1 MREVD
6 APADPLA
13 RFASRL
19 LETPALRLLPALKK
33 EEQALQFVAAN
44 GPQLQPVF
52 VSLGLDM
59 SRGWRGA
66 AEAVSRAVKIEA
78 GRRLEEEL
86 TVLARTRLALSFYA
100 TLSGGREAP
109 PRSREELLGFFGR
122 LAQHPVSRAALVGSM
137 AAALSDL
144 VERYV
149 AEAWERKKYI
159 HGEITR
165 VQRLSMA
172 PGQVAELLRF
182 MLMIRP
188 GAYLLTTPGERAD
201 RSAGYAPLQE
211 TYLAKILPAIGSMLP
226 SFPAALISMGLRST
240 LAFPGSSGTVEATC
254 RLAAVLAFRGR
265 ALSPT
270 LVVDRGADSPDAS
283 WLNVTRRNA
292 RWHGLD
298 QRILDEM
305 YTMAAENGW

>member
-6 APADPLA
+6 APADSLA

-19 LETPALRLLPALKK
+19 LETPALRPLPALKK
-33 EEQALQFVAAN
+33 EEQALQFLAAN
-44 GPQLQPVF
+44 GAQLQPVF
-52 VSLGLDM
+52 ASLGLDM

-66 AEAVSRAVKIEA
+66 AEAVSRAVKAEVS
-78 GRRLEEEL
+78 RRLDAEL
-86 TVLARTRLALSFYA
+86 TLLSRTRLTLSFYA
-100 TLSGGREAP
+100 PLAGGREAP
-109 PRSREELLGFFGR
+109 PAAREELFGFFRR
-122 LAQHPVSRAALVGSM
+122 LAQHPVSRGALEGSM

-144 VERYV
+144 IDRYV
-149 AEAWERKKYI
+149 GEAWERKKYI
-159 HGEITR
+159 YGEITR
-165 VQRLSMA
+165 VQRLSLA

-182 MLMIRP
+182 MVMVRP

-201 RSAGYAPLQE
+201 RNAGYAPLQE
-211 TYLAKILPAIGSMLP
+211 AWLSKILPTIGATLA
-226 SFPAALISMGLRST
+226 SFPAPLISMGLRST
-240 LAFPGSSGTVEATC
+240 LAFPGAAGTVEATS

-270 LVVDRGADSPDAS
+270 LVVDRGADTPDAS

-305 YTMAAENGW
+305 YTIAVENGW